1 MFKENIVRY
10 AAKFIGTKILGER
23 NDLNLDRTVKRAVE
37 GLSAVQ
43 NEAKRYKQA
52 VNLIEEQKAAL
63 VRGAKDF
70 FPRDFSKHTKI
81 RIFRR

>member
-10 AAKFIGTKILGER
+10 AAKFIGTKIGER
-23 NDLNLDRTVKRAVE
+23 NDLNLDRTVKRIVE

-43 NEAKRYKQA
+43 NEAKRYMQA
-52 VNLIEEQKAAL
+52 VNSIEEQKAAL